1 MRVVAWL
8 VVLGLLAAC
17 GDGERAW
24 PLEAPL
30 PEHLSELGLLEHRGD
45 RLEPVS
51 GFVYTLGHTLFSDHA
66 SKFRSVHLPAG
77 ERAVRPAHA
86 LATETLAFPVGTI
99 ITKTFYYPVRNGDV
113 VLAHA
118 PEPAHPN
125 EGLGLAGMRLL
136 ETRILRH
143 QPAGWEAVSYLW
155 DDAQQEARRTAVG
168 ALLELE
174 AASGERFD
182 YLVPDRNQCAA
193 CHGGDRQHREVM
205 PIGPKPANLA
215 AYTFADG
222 SNQYALWKQEWVQDA
237 APVASW
243 PRTPDVRAYLD
254 VNCAHCHRGTGAAS
268 STGLDLR
275 YDAERP
281 FDLGVCKPPVAA
293 GRGAGGLA
301 VGIWP
306 GRPEAS
312 ILLYRLTH
320 QDPAVMMPELGRS
333 LVDEAAVERVA
344 AWIEAMD
351 GDCTH
356 AGLL

>member
-1 MRVVAWL
+1 MRRVAWL
-8 VVLGLLAAC
+8 AVFGLLAGC
-17 GDGERAW
+17 GSGAQDW
-24 PLEAPL
+24 PLDAPL
-30 PEHLSELGLLEHRGD
+30 PERLSELGVLEQRGD
-45 RLEPVS
+45 RLEPLG

-66 SKFRSVHLPAG
+66 SKFRSVHLPEG
-77 ERAVRPAHA
+77 ERAQRPPDAA
-86 LATETLAFPVGTI
+86 ATDTLLFPVGTI
-99 ITKTFYYPVRNGDV
+99 ITKTFYYPVRDGAV
-113 VLAHA
+113 VLAAA
-118 PEPAHPN
+118 PEPQHP
-125 EGLGLAGMRLL
+125 EQGLELSGMRLL

-143 QPAGWEAVSYLW
+143 RPEGWEAVSYLW
-155 DDAQQEARRTAVG
+155 DDAQQDARRTAVG

-174 AASGERFD
+174 ATSGERFD

-215 AYTFADG
+215 AFTFADG
-222 SNQYALWKQEWVQDA
+222 SNQYAHWQQAWVRDA
-237 APVASW
+237 ARVAPW
-243 PRTPDVRAYLD
+243 PEAPDVRAYLD

-268 STGLDLR
+268 SAGLDLR
-275 YDAERP
+275 YDVARP

-293 GRGAGGLA
+293 GRGAGGMA

-312 ILLYRLTH
+312 ILLYRLAH
-320 QDPAVMMPELGRS
+320 RDPAVMMPELGRS
-333 LVDEAAVERVA
+333 LVDEAAVEQVA